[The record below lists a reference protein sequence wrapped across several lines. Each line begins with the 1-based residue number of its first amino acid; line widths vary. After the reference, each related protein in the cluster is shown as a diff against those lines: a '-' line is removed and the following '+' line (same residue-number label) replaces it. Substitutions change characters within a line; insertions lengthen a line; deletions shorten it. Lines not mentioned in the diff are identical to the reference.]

1 MVPPTSRRSG
11 FSRKAQYSV
20 FTGYLLA
27 AIGVVAGGLLLL
39 LTLNGSN
46 LFSGLRGTATDVAA
60 PVGKAGANGRVG
72 VQGFFG
78 SLIGYFNAG
87 SQNAKL
93 REEVEIAR
101 IRLKEAEA
109 IKAENRRLKELLQL
123 GQGDPKAVAAA
134 RLIGSTSASTRRF
147 AYISA
152 GKDHGVAPGMPVRSP
167 RGLVGRVL
175 DAGSRTARVILLT
188 DSESMVPV
196 RRAGDNVVA
205 FAEGRSE
212 GSLRIRLIDLGI
224 NPLKKGDVFVTSG
237 AGGLFRPGIAVGIAT
252 EITRDGAIARLLSD
266 PAATDFVIVEP
277 IWEAELQPAPVIESG
292 TASE

>member
-109 IKAENRRLKELLQL
+109 VKAENRRLKELLQL
-123 GQGDPKAVAAA
+123 GQVALLLRSRQRDAA
-134 RLIGSTSASTRRF
+134 RPALEPVHEHVGVRAALIRVHIVIASPDPQELVDEVLREVGMTSGQGLDVGERF
-147 AYISA
+147 SF
-152 GKDHGVAPGMPVRSP
+152 
-167 RGLVGRVL
+167 LL
-175 DAGSRTARVILLT
+175 DFQEELSEDLRKLRLDRVIGE
-188 DSESMVPV
+188 SEPVVSGPDIEDIV
-196 RRAGDNVVA
+196 RRDRARHVVA
-205 FAEGRSE
+205 VVVASVVVEVVAV
-212 GSLRIRLIDLGI
+212 
-224 NPLKKGDVFVTSG
+224 DV
-237 AGGLFRPGIAVGIAT
+237 A
-252 EITRDGAIARLLSD
+252 
-266 PAATDFVIVEP
+266 
-277 IWEAELQPAPVIESG
+277 LQRG
-292 TASE
+292 TAAG